1 VENFSGRSRLPTR
14 LSFVGETW
22 QERAARQAGVLSE
35 RDLRE
40 LRVPRAFVRNQLR
53 AGRWAERTHA
63 VLTTTTGPLS
73 RDQLLHVAVAHAGP
87 LSLLGGLTAAGLHG
101 LHGWERDDVAVY
113 VEHDLSFDPVPGV
126 RFVRT
131 RRSVDVLRHPGGG
144 PARARLEPAV
154 LLFAS
159 TEPSVR
165 TALGAVAACVQQRL
179 TTAERL
185 TPWVRTL
192 RPLRRAAD
200 LRALLADL
208 SGGSQSLAEV
218 DVVRLCRRWGLAVPV
233 RQRRRRDRGGRWR
246 YTDAEWDLP
255 DGRVLVLEVDGAFHV
270 DVLSY
275 GEDVARHRGLTTAT
289 RSVIRATAFEVR
301 HEPVG
306 LVGDLIALGV
316 PRLSVS
322 GAQVAV
328 PTAI

>member
-1 VENFSGRSRLPTR
+1 M
-14 LSFVGETW
+14 GETW
-22 QERAARQAGVLSE
+22 HQRAARQAGVLSE

-40 LRVPRAFVRNQLR
+40 LCVPRAFVRNQVR
-53 AGRWAERTHA
+53 ADRWTERTHA
-63 VLTTTTGPLS
+63 VYTTTTGPLS
-73 RDQLLHVAVAHAGP
+73 REQLLHVAVAHAGP
-87 LSLLGGLTAAGLHG
+87 QALIGGLTAAGLHG
-101 LHGWERDDVAVY
+101 LRGWARDEVTVY
-113 VEHDLSFDPVPGV
+113 VEHDLSFDSVPGV

-131 RRSVDVLRHPGGG
+131 RRSVDVLRHPGAGL
-144 PARARLEPAV
+144 ARARLEPAV

-165 TALGAVAACVQQRL
+165 TALGAVAACIQQRL

-185 TPWVRTL
+185 VPWVRIL

-218 DVVRLCRRWGLAVPV
+218 DVLRLCRRWGLAVPA
-233 RQRRRRDRGGRWR
+233 RQRRRKDRGGRWR

-255 DGRVLVLEVDGAFHV
+255 DGRVLVLEVDGAFHI

-275 GEDVARHRGLTTAT
+275 GEDVKRQRGLTTAA
-289 RSVIRATAFEVR
+289 RIVIRATAFEVR
-301 HEPVG
+301 HEPFG

-316 PRLSVS
+316 PRSRES
-322 GAQVAV
+322 GAEVAV
-328 PTAI
+328 RTAI